1 VRTMRK
7 LLVAAT
13 LCLALS
19 AGVAGPTGATGGD
32 YEQGSPAA
40 CLSQIDRRVKDV
52 DKLLARV
59 AGAPDVT
66 DGHRA
71 TLTVAL
77 QGARAGLVALRA
89 EVVGLVTASAGTA
102 TLTPQH
108 EEAATETETEPMSPE
123 VAAACARMYSEFRIY
138 VLRKPQVNLVLAADR
153 VGRQQ
158 ALFDLLA
165 SELEA
170 AIAAVPSD
178 PDVAEAQR
186 LLDDYRAKISAALLG
201 AAGVSDAVIGFG
213 PQDWN
218 ENHAILGPYVDVMRQ
233 VKRDLRAAKHD
244 AKQIVALLGGA
255 TTEGGKTP
263 GKV

>member
-1 VRTMRK
+1 VRSMRK

-19 AGVAGPTGATGGD
+19 AGVTGPAGATGGD
-32 YEQGSPAA
+32 YEQESSAA
-40 CLSQIDRRVKDV
+40 SCLSQIDRRVKDV

-71 TLTVAL
+71 TLTAAL

-89 EVVGLVTASAGTA
+89 EVVGLVT
-102 TLTPQH
+102 PQH
-108 EEAATETETEPMSPE
+108 EEPATETEPLSPE

-178 PDVAEAQR
+178 PDVGEAQR

-218 ENHAILGPYVDVMRQ
+218 ENHAILAPYVDVMRQ

>member
-1 VRTMRK
+1 VRRMRK
-7 LLVAAT
+7 LLVAAA

-19 AGVAGPTGATGGD
+19 AGVTGLAGATGGD
-32 YEQGSPAA
+32 YEQESSAA
-40 CLSQIDRRVKDV
+40 SCLSQIDRRVKDV

-71 TLTVAL
+71 TLTAAL

-89 EVVGLVTASAGTA
+89 EVVGLATASAGTA

-108 EEAATETETEPMSPE
+108 EEPATETEPMSPE

>member
-1 VRTMRK
+1 VRSMRK

-19 AGVAGPTGATGGD
+19 AGVTGPAGATGGD
-32 YEQGSPAA
+32 YEQESSAA
-40 CLSQIDRRVKDV
+40 SCLSQIDRRVKDV

-71 TLTVAL
+71 TLTAAL

-89 EVVGLVTASAGTA
+89 EVVGLVTTSAGTA

-108 EEAATETETEPMSPE
+108 EEPATEAEPMSPE

-178 PDVAEAQR
+178 PDVGEAQR

-218 ENHAILGPYVDVMRQ
+218 ENHAILAPYVDVMRQ